1 MAAEPTTLAAWAGR
15 QPDNKRRKIIAY
27 VHLKASRTPL
37 PVRRE
42 RGRVSQPLTPRVKS
56 VMPLTST
63 YVFDSVFNSEH
74 SPPERLERLFSCPHH
89 RSYTERCA
97 SRPLVQQRAAN
108 ARGDAPLLRSSSKQS
123 ARCMSVGGDR
133 NDVDE
138 ALRSSSYAAGG
149 SAIGLSATDAYRQSL
164 GR

>member
-1 MAAEPTTLAAWAGR
+1 M
-15 QPDNKRRKIIAY
+15 
-27 VHLKASRTPL
+27 ASRTPL

-74 SPPERLERLFSCPHH
+74 PPSSQRTHHRPKIQASPRSGSLKGERLERLFSCPHH

-97 SRPLVQQRAAN
+97 SRPLGQQRAAN
-108 ARGDAPLLRSSSKQS
+108 ARGDALLLRSSSKQS
-123 ARCMSVGGDR
+123 ARCMSVGRKYGDR